1 MYYGFGPRNV
11 QLVEKNIFTGF
22 HPHRIFARKTGGYPA
37 LRLRWPEQ
45 QYHRSQIISH
55 LIHSKISILVKYY
68 WNVTLYNSLPS
79 SELNT

>member
-11 QLVEKNIFTGF
+11 QLVENKHFSGL
-22 HPHRIFARKTGGYPA
+22 HPQRIFARKTGGYPA

-55 LIHSKISILVKYY
+55 LIHSKILILVKYY
-68 WNVTLYNSLPS
+68 
-79 SELNT
+79 